1 MLRISGRR
9 QSRPSLFLLHVEL
22 IILEVIEGVH
32 ASDTRSDHSLVHV
45 DLGKRRG
52 IEQDDQD
59 ELTPELPPVRI
70 VQVAE
75 VT

>member
-1 MLRISGRR
+1 M
-9 QSRPSLFLLHVEL
+9 
-22 IILEVIEGVH
+22 H